1 MATLTSS
8 IMPPAPGAAALMQ
21 AKAAALQGTTKVDA
35 KTHAKARAV
44 AQDFEAVFLNTM
56 FQQMFTGIGEE
67 GPLGGGPGIGV
78 WRSFLTE
85 EYSKSFAK
93 AGGVGI
99 GDQVY
104 RELIAQQAARA
115 PRSSR
120 AMLKIGA
127 TP

>member
-1 MATLTSS
+1 MATISAS
-8 IMPPAPGAAALMQ
+8 VMPPAPGTAALIQANAAA
-21 AKAAALQGTTKVDA
+21 ARNAVKIDATTAGKA
-35 KTHAKARAV
+35 HAV

-56 FQQMFTGIGEE
+56 FQQMFTGIGAQ
-67 GPLGGGPGIGV
+67 GPLGSGPGVGV

-85 EYSKSFAK
+85 EYAKSFAK

-115 PRSSR
+115 AAAHPAVLKTGTSS
-120 AMLKIGA
+120 
-127 TP
+127 